1 MMNIER
7 WQKKPMKEKKTKKN
21 HSLDVG
27 LHNSLVS
34 FPTRPPKRELAAVN
48 VSRWIVGDYKA
59 GRLQTTIAATL
70 LTLRSTRR
78 TTVVAPPTYE
88 VADSLACTVSELTMS
103 NVAEVLEM
111 NVVDVKG
118 SCSFV
123 DRT

>member
-1 MMNIER
+1 MVATFEV
-7 WQKKPMKEKKTKKN
+7 
-21 HSLDVG
+21 L
-27 LHNSLVS
+27 
-34 FPTRPPKRELAAVN
+34 LAIF
-48 VSRWIVGDYKA
+48 SRIDS
-59 GRLQTTIAATL
+59 AATL